1 MRKARRHGNGSATGT
16 AGGASGGTPGGTG
29 GDRPKRRPGL
39 SPGGSGSLR
48 NGARVRRNVRV
59 AERRT
64 SVSLEIAIWDALADI
79 CAREGVPID
88 AVCDAVET
96 RRNSDSLASSL
107 RTFSLLYFRLSSS
120 RRESA
125 VAGTG
130 AGNGLGGSNGLSVSD
145 APQAGFPSLFEEA
158 LSRFETARAAEA
170 SVGGSAGVRQGE
182 D

>member
-1 MRKARRHGNGSATGT
+1 MRKGRRHGNGSATGT
-16 AGGASGGTPGGTG
+16 AGGASGEAGSG
-29 GDRPKRRPGL
+29 RPKRRPGL

-79 CAREGVPID
+79 CAREGMPID

-125 VAGTG
+125 G
-130 AGNGLGGSNGLSVSD
+130 AGNGSGGSNGLSVSD

-158 LSRFETARAAEA
+158 LSRFETARAAE
-170 SVGGSAGVRQGE
+170 GSQGE

>member
-1 MRKARRHGNGSATGT
+1 MRKGRRHGNGSATGT
-16 AGGASGGTPGGTG
+16 AGGAAGGASGRTG
-29 GDRPKRRPGL
+29 SDRPKRRPGL
-39 SPGGSGSLR
+39 STGGSGSLR

-107 RTFSLLYFRLSSS
+107 RTFSLLYFRLSSG
-120 RRESA
+120 RRERA
-125 VAGTG
+125 G
-130 AGNGLGGSNGLSVSD
+130 AGAGGSYGLSVSD

-158 LSRFETARAAEA
+158 LSRFETARAAE
-170 SVGGSAGVRQGE
+170 GSQGE